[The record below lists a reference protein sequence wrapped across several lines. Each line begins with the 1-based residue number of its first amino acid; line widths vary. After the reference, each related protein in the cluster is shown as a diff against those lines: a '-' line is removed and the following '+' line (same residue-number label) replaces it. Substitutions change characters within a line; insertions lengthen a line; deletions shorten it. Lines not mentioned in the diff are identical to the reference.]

1 MIDHNLER
9 HMPGTMQP
17 SASQRHRG
25 FTLIEVLVTVAIL
38 AILAAI
44 AVPSFQGTLERQR
57 LIRTA
62 EAVLADLRWARSEAI
77 KRNKAVRVTFTT
89 GASWSY
95 TVNTDLTSSPTT
107 LLKTV
112 NGSDFSAMT
121 LSSASFFGGTS
132 YTTFD
137 PIRGTASNGTATFA
151 TANYSASVK
160 VSILGRTR
168 ICGAP
173 GGYDPC

>member
-1 MIDHNLER
+1 
-9 HMPGTMQP
+9 MQP
-17 SASQRHRG
+17 SVGQRHRG

-77 KRNKAVRVTFTT
+77 KRNKKVRVTFTT

-95 TVNTDLTSSPTT
+95 TVNADPTGANT

-121 LSSASFFGGTS
+121 LSSNFGGNA
-132 YTTFD
+132 TTFD
-137 PIRGTASNGTATFA
+137 PVRGTAGNGTATFE
-151 TANYSASVK
+151 TANYSASVT
-160 VSILGRTR
+160 VSILGRAR
-168 ICGAP
+168 ICDAP